1 MAATKQNRSD
11 SQTAFRDAFDAM
23 TEWQEEI
30 TSVAERHGEKVLTKL
45 STAAKS
51 VGWPDAVVDASRD
64 QIQLAVKAQAQ
75 ALDQMTSIWR
85 EQLNN
90 SVAHST
96 ANSLGHAMPLQSDPI
111 TMPANPGEF
120 WIQLAANWQET
131 WLNAMQAWTNGS
143 RQERC

>member
-1 MAATKQNRSD
+1 MAMTKQNRSD

-51 VGWPDAVVDASRD
+51 VGWADAVVDASRD
-64 QIQLAVKAQAQ
+64 QIQLAAKAQAQ
-75 ALDQMTSIWR
+75 ALDQITNIWR

-90 SVAHST
+90 SHSP
-96 ANSLGHAMPLQSDPI
+96 ANSLGHAIPLQSDSMA
-111 TMPANPGEF
+111 TNPSQF
-120 WIQLAANWQET
+120 WIQVATSWQKT
-131 WLNAMQAWTNGS
+131 WLDAMQAWANGS
-143 RQERC
+143 RPERR